1 MQVDHAQGHEWV
13 RSTRLEFE
21 EEKNKINTHLYVSYN
36 IETNSVKEFGLY
48 LFEYF
53 PRIFSSSR
61 EKKKRGGGNSGV
73 NKTCVRK
80 LGPPI

>member
-36 IETNSVKEFGLY
+36 IETNSVKGPISF
-48 LFEYF
+48 
-53 PRIFSSSR
+53 RIFSTYFLFF
-61 EKKKRGGGNSGV
+61 EGKKKKKGGKFRSE
-73 NKTCVRK
+73 
-80 LGPPI
+80 